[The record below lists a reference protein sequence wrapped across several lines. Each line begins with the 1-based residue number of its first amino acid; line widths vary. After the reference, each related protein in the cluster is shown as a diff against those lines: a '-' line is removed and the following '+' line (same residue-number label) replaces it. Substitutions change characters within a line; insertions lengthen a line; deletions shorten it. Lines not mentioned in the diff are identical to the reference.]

1 MEAVDY
7 DWVYMF
13 HSMLSERFG
22 FSDSRRI
29 ISLPVAD
36 LLFFLDRASGTN
48 LSDRLYVDYDRTILS
63 SLEHVER
70 GEKLVFRGPEDSSI
84 AVVPESLYYV
94 VDPDPRFSY
103 VALFPKTPDKKSCVL
118 FYPHGSA
125 LMSDKHKSA
134 ALENL
139 LVDDQS
145 PDFIVPFEVFEH
157 EWSRRENM
165 IGALA
170 LRVGYILAVVGLKYE
185 SLRGKFEVN
194 EHAPAEQGS
203 SYVVSK
209 FVVANIALTHS
220 KHCEPAELRNK
231 INEAFSYFSPFNTV
245 IYDCRVGRKKTN
257 LSVLFCVP
265 EASKRNL

>member
-22 FSDSRRI
+22 SSDSRRI

-36 LLFFLDRASGTN
+36 LLFFLDRASGTY
-48 LSDRLYVDYDRTILS
+48 LSDRLYVDYESTILS
-63 SLEHVER
+63 SLESVEG
-70 GEKLVFRGPEDSSI
+70 GEKLVFYDSDKRSI
-84 AVVPESLYYV
+84 SVVPESLYYV

-134 ALENL
+134 VLENL
-139 LVDDQS
+139 LVDDDCHDS
-145 PDFIVPFEVFEH
+145 MVPFEVFEH
-157 EWSRRENM
+157 EWSQRENM
-165 IGALA
+165 TGALA

-194 EHAPAEQGS
+194 ENAPAEQGS

-209 FVVANIALTHS
+209 YITANIALSHS
-220 KHCEPAELRNK
+220 RLCEPKGLMTKMR
-231 INEAFSYFSPFNTV
+231 EAFSYFSPFNSV
-245 IYDCRVGRKKTN
+245 IYDEHVGRKKTN

-265 EASKRNL
+265 EALKRNL